1 MTISNLK
8 GHLSLTREE
17 QSAFPFIVGVRFTHL
32 TVPFH
37 RVMEYA
43 KGLGW
48 SEELLKF
55 DGAIEA
61 IKDCPFINRVC
72 GKKITPQGKQSAA
85 IIGQSRNVFL
95 PT

>member
-8 GHLSLTREE
+8 GYLSLTREE
-17 QSAFPFIVGVRFTHL
+17 QSVFPFFVGVRFIHP

-37 RVMEYA
+37 RVMEYG

-61 IKDCPFINRVC
+61 IKDCPSINRVC
-72 GKKITPQGKQSAA
+72 GKKITPQGKHYAA
-85 IIGQSRNVFL
+85 ITGQSRNVFL
-95 PT
+95 PA